1 MGFLED
7 FYISGINPSEMK
19 DRPTQEYYELQKQI
33 ESIGHEFIGG
43 LTDGQKSVYE
53 KLCYLTHKSHHL
65 EEISTFVSG
74 FKLGSRF
81 IISSIK

>member
-33 ESIGHEFIGG
+33 ESISNEFISG
-43 LTDGQKSVYE
+43 LTDDQKSMYE
-53 KLCYLTHKSHHL
+53 KLCNLRHKSHYL
-65 EEISTFVSG
+65 EEVSTFVSG

-81 IISSIK
+81 IINSIK